1 MLATSTPVMDR
12 VRVFSNPKEVKL
24 SKRML
29 FPDIWNTSDED
40 TPMEDSDT
48 DIVADIFCCVNIS
61 HSTTFQMKSRS
72 IFIRV
77 YIAMI
82 LDNVLLTVVVPI
94 LPNFIYNAERES
106 QNLESRHQIISK
118 ENGRIGY
125 LFASKALVQLV
136 TNFLIGKMTTMI
148 GYRLPFTIGSIFLL
162 FSSLIYT
169 LSSRYIWLLLARSV
183 HGIGSSCVCV
193 SGIGMIAS
201 NYGDDEERSKIMS
214 HTMGGVAIGI
224 LIGYSM
230 GGFLY
235 YLAQSKL
242 LPFALISFV
251 LLIFTMWQLLL
262 YSREASSLHPNV
274 LIVVGSI
281 WIATSSVGILE
292 PTLPLWIMDRMHPRK
307 WQLGITFVSD
317 SIGYLIGT
325 HFFAGVSYRVG
336 RKKIGVGAICLV
348 GIGSISIPHATSLPL
363 LTIPQ
368 FMIGLGIGLIDS
380 SMLPLLAKIIDQTS
394 SGEAYGV
401 VYAIAET
408 AVSFAYGISPLIENG
423 NVTCQNMRRMKCN
436 PVSEIR

>member
-1 MLATSTPVMDR
+1 
-12 VRVFSNPKEVKL
+12 
-24 SKRML
+24 
-29 FPDIWNTSDED
+29 
-40 TPMEDSDT
+40 
-48 DIVADIFCCVNIS
+48 
-61 HSTTFQMKSRS
+61 MKSRS

-262 YSREASSLHPNV
+262 YSREASSLHPFGMESRSEKGPSTLEFLQNRNV

-408 AVSFAYGISPLIENG
+408 AVSFAYGISPLIGSLSVEMFGFCSVFTLLGLMNMTYVPILFFLDEN
-423 NVTCQNMRRMKCN
+423 RERKCDLPKYEEN
-436 PVSEIR
+436 EMESCE